1 MAEAAETLDRRSC
14 GPPGPDQIPPISH
27 VIAAHLQ
34 TRTKAAHAMPSRAA
48 EFRKRAAAAL
58 RNGRNARHA
67 CERDTHFDAAA
78 SYKALAL
85 EDGWLRGGRQR
96 SIARKNK

>member
-1 MAEAAETLDRRSC
+1 
-14 GPPGPDQIPPISH
+14 
-27 VIAAHLQ
+27 VITVHLQ
-34 TRTKAAHAMPSRAA
+34 TRTKEAQAMPSRAA
-48 EFRKRAAAAL
+48 EFRKRAADAL

-67 CERDTHFDAAA
+67 SDRDTHFDAAA